1 MNETS
6 RGAPEPRPSRTT
18 RRAALLAGAASAVF
32 APLLRAHPRGTYPER
47 PVSLIVPFPAG
58 GTTDHLLRT
67 LAQIAQADLGQALV
81 VENRPGAS
89 TLIAA
94 GTLARARPDGHT
106 IGIVPLVLNRLRA
119 LGKTDLDVARDFGL
133 IARIAGQS
141 HGLVARSDSK
151 LRNLDDVVAAARRS
165 PGRITYG
172 TSGVASHTHVAMEDF
187 AARAGIEVRHIPYRG
202 GLQSLTALRAGEV
215 DLIAESALW
224 GPDVD
229 AGRCRLLSTWD
240 EQRMA
245 RYPAVPTMNEM
256 CYPVSID
263 GSIGLGGP
271 RGMARSVQDK
281 LQRVFRHAILSREFE
296 AECDRWLA
304 QVLYL
309 DGDSFRAH
317 AKANFMRE
325 TELVKRLGPKLSG

>member
-1 MNETS
+1 MNKMR
-6 RGAPEPRPSRTT
+6 RGVPALIPLHAT
-18 RRAALLAGAASAVF
+18 RRAALLAGSASAVF
-32 APLLRAHPRGTYPER
+32 APLLRAHARDAYPER
-47 PVSLIVPFPAG
+47 PVTVIVPFPAG
-58 GTTDHLLRT
+58 GTTDRLVRALT
-67 LAQIAQADLGQALV
+67 QVAAADLGQAFV
-81 VENRPGAS
+81 IENRPGGS

-94 GTLARARPDGHT
+94 RMLARARPDGQT

-119 LGKTDLDVARDFGL
+119 LGKTDLDVASDFGL

-141 HGLVARSDSK
+141 HGLVARSDST
-151 LRNLDDVVAAARRS
+151 LRSLDDVVAAARRR

-229 AGRCRLLSTWD
+229 GGRCRLLATWD

-256 CYPVSID
+256 GYPVSID

-271 RGMARSVQDK
+271 RGMARPVQDK

-304 QVLYL
+304 QVRYL
-309 DGDSFRAH
+309 DGESFRAH